1 MLFAGLAIT
10 IAAPGVMAQV
20 VHQDWEALGSRGDCC
35 AVTLPLLSDGAVN
48 RAGQAYV
55 SVTHN
60 RSEGLRDA
68 VSFVSGLGDV
78 SDADVIAS
86 VRGESGERFFEL
98 LPFGSAAFARDG
110 YPGRSPVAPML
121 PGRVLLGPG

>member
-1 MLFAGLAIT
+1 MKIRMLFAGLAIT

-20 VHQDWEALGSRGDCC
+20 VHQDWEAHGSRGDCC

-68 VSFVSGLGDV
+68 VSFVRSEEHT
-78 SDADVIAS
+78 S
-86 VRGESGERFFEL
+86 EL
-98 LPFGSAAFARDG
+98 QSLMSISYAVFCFKKNIHTTIINNHANTCN
-110 YPGRSPVAPML
+110 
-121 PGRVLLGPG
+121 

>member
-1 MLFAGLAIT
+1 MKIRMLFAGLAIT

-20 VHQDWEALGSRGDCC
+20 VHQDWEAHGSRGDCC

-68 VSFVSGLGDV
+68 VSFVSRLGDV
-78 SDADVIAS
+78 SDADVLAS
-86 VRGESGERFFEL
+86 VRGAYGESLFEIA
-98 LPFGSAAFARDG
+98 PYGTPAF
-110 YPGRSPVAPML
+110 
-121 PGRVLLGPG
+121 

>member
-1 MLFAGLAIT
+1 MKIRMLFAGLAIT

-68 VSFVSGLGDV
+68 VSFVSR
-78 SDADVIAS
+78 SEEHTS
-86 VRGESGERFFEL
+86 EL
-98 LPFGSAAFARDG
+98 QSLMRISYA
-110 YPGRSPVAPML
+110 
-121 PGRVLLGPG
+121 VLLLKKKT